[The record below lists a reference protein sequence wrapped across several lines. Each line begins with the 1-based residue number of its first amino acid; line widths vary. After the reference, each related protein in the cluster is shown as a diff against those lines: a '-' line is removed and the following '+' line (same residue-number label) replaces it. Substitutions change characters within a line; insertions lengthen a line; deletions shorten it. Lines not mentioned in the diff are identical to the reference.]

1 MKPKLPTIPR
11 SNLPIEALDP
21 AWVRQLLRCV
31 EYAMEHPK
39 GDGFTILNSTPGIL
53 QAVVPGR
60 QGVSSVPQETYQGD
74 FDIEVTPATTPY
86 TFNVKIFSSSPFG
99 SSRAGYVQ
107 NRSGQSFHTLPV
119 YICPTPLVAKY
130 RYLFYLDVSFDSS
143 DKQRISSVT
152 PRMSVRKDTAYLAQ
166 GRAFP
171 VLCFEISEAGKAK
184 VLWRS
189 GYDMPIFVENIE

>member
-60 QGVSSVPQETYQGD
+60 QGVSSVPKKEDLSDSGNPNFKLSYADGVLSCSGGFFFPEWRLRIYNAAAACSRP
-74 FDIEVTPATTPY
+74 FDGWV
-86 TFNVKIFSSSPFG
+86 
-99 SSRAGYVQ
+99 
-107 NRSGQSFHTLPV
+107 
-119 YICPTPLVAKY
+119 
-130 RYLFYLDVSFDSS
+130 YLFIYQNS
-143 DKQRISSVT
+143 
-152 PRMSVRKDTAYLAQ
+152 
-166 GRAFP
+166 
-171 VLCFEISEAGKAK
+171 
-184 VLWRS
+184 
-189 GYDMPIFVENIE
+189 

>member
-60 QGVSSVPQETYQGD
+60 QGVSSVPKKEDLSDSGNPNFKISYADGVLSCSGGFFSRNGVCEYITPQPLAVDHLTDGCIFLYTRIVDGRWTIPTLVIGG
-74 FDIEVTPATTPY
+74 FFTFYTGLFPIGEVY
-86 TFNVKIFSSSPFG
+86 NGKIFQYDVKLATFLI
-99 SSRAGYVQ
+99 A
-107 NRSGQSFHTLPV
+107 TECPV
-119 YICPTPLVAKY
+119 NV
-130 RYLFYLDVSFDSS
+130 
-143 DKQRISSVT
+143 
-152 PRMSVRKDTAYLAQ
+152 RMSEQK
-166 GRAFP
+166 
-171 VLCFEISEAGKAK
+171 
-184 VLWRS
+184 
-189 GYDMPIFVENIE
+189 